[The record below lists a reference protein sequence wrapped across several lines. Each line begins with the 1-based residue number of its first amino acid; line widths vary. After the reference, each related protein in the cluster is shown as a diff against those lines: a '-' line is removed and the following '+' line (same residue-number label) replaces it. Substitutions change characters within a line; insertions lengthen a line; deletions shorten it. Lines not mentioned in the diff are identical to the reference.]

1 MHKHRLFAHQS
12 IQAEVEIGPNAVPPV
27 ATIQISAIVEI
38 QPSPA
43 TTVSPREV
51 DIGAIDD
58 AMRVMAPSPGL
69 PQIRVWPGMARNAGT
84 IRPGLAPERRNL
96 IQKWLQSTIHL
107 YGVCE

>member
-58 AMRVMAPSPGL
+58 AMCVLRSPRAS
-69 PQIRVWPGMARNAGT
+69 I
-84 IRPGLAPERRNL
+84 LAPADIDGPIAGISPN
-96 IQKWLQSTIHL
+96 
-107 YGVCE
+107 

>member
-1 MHKHRLFAHQS
+1 MHEHRLFAHQS

-27 ATIQISAIVEI
+27 ATIQISAII

-58 AMRVMAPSPGL
+58 AMCVLRSPRAS
-69 PQIRVWPGMARNAGT
+69 I
-84 IRPGLAPERRNL
+84 LAPADIDGPIAGISPN
-96 IQKWLQSTIHL
+96 
-107 YGVCE
+107 